1 MDSHWDG
8 CWEAH
13 HECAIVEIGR
23 LKAELTEV
31 NRAADMSAFEVGRL
45 RAVLSR
51 IEDSITD
58 IYSVTHHNLLG
69 ETHEKE
75 CMEAYFAGHF
85 KTIQEVIDELRLERT
100 RTPNVE
106 SKSAAQLM
114 ADAGVP
120 NMLEGRVLNLK
131 Q

>member
-51 IEDSITD
+51 IDDSITD
-58 IYSVTHHNLLG
+58 LLD
-69 ETHEKE
+69 EIKE
-75 CMEAYFAGHF
+75 DNEQ
-85 KTIQEVIDELRLERT
+85 TSELSELPPPVKMQIE
-100 RTPNVE
+100 
-106 SKSAAQLM
+106 
-114 ADAGVP
+114 
-120 NMLEGRVLNLK
+120 
-131 Q
+131 